1 MEPAVDT
8 QAEFDAQW
16 VRRALECSAAH
27 LEAPALARLR
37 DARMLAMG
45 RFEARRSVPG
55 FVWAHNGRH
64 ALPQQTYYRAAAA
77 FCAVLLL
84 GGVAWWQQQAAE
96 HDESDTDIAILT
108 DDLPM
113 DVYVE

>member
-1 MEPAVDT
+1 MGPALDT
-8 QAEFDAQW
+8 RAEFDAQL
-16 VRRALECSAAH
+16 VRCALERSAAE
-27 LEAPALARLR
+27 LEAPVLAQLR

-45 RFEARRSVPG
+45 RFEARRSVPA
-55 FVWAHNGRH
+55 FAWAHVGQRAHN
-64 ALPQQTYYRAAAA
+64 TYYRTAAAL

-84 GGVAWWQQQAAE
+84 GGTAWWQQQVAE
-96 HDESDTDIAILT
+96 HDDSDTDIAILT